1 MTPKWAGR
9 GYRARPVMNVTPLV
23 DVVLVLLII
32 FMVVIP
38 ALQQGVNIELPGIL
52 NADDKKEASGGQPFT
67 LSVSKEGEIFFEED
81 KVAWKDLEATLR
93 AAAKRE
99 PGKRIVLR
107 GDKGAEYGDV
117 RRLYHTA
124 QQVGFPGVSLKVN
137 HRIDESDG
145 AQGNATTAPAVQPH

>member
-1 MTPKWAGR
+1 MTPKWVGK

-23 DVVLVLLII
+23 DVVLVLLIV

-38 ALQQGVNIELPGIL
+38 ALQQSVNIDLPGIA
-52 NADDKKEASGGQPFT
+52 NADDKKEASGQPFT
-67 LSVSKEGEIFFEED
+67 LSVSKDGDVFFEDD
-81 KVAWKDLEATLR
+81 KVAWKDLETTLK

-107 GDKGAEYGDV
+107 GDKG
-117 RRLYHTA
+117 RLYRAA

-137 HRIDESDG
+137 HRLDENQATA
-145 AQGNATTAPAVQPH
+145 AQNHN

>member
-1 MTPKWAGR
+1 MTPKWKGK

-38 ALQQGVNIELPGIL
+38 ALQQGVNIEIPGIT
-52 NADDKKEASGGQPFT
+52 NTDEKKETGGQPFT
-67 LSVSKEGEIFFEED
+67 LSISKEGEIYFEDD
-81 KVAWKDLEATLR
+81 KVEWKDLEAKLR

-117 RRLYHTA
+117 RRLYRAA
-124 QQVGFPGVSLKVN
+124 QQVGFPGVSMKVN
-137 HRIDESDG
+137 HRLDEN
-145 AQGNATTAPAVQPH
+145 QGPRAGTAANHNN